1 MVSSSRYKNS
11 RNLRFKASILLLTSL
26 VSAAADKGVPF
37 KPSPASEYEAKAN
50 FDQVLIAVDAC
61 DTAEKTKTAFGK
73 ITPNRYSVLPIL
85 LVIENNRKSPLDM
98 RNLRVTYRP
107 RGGQEIESTPSSEVK
122 YEGAGPSKP
131 KLPGTTRYPIPLPS
145 RKKNGPL
152 WNDIIDERAFA
163 AKMLAPGES
172 ASGFVYFLTEYHGGV
187 TITISGL
194 RDSVAQKDLFY
205 TEIPLTHR

>member
-11 RNLRFKASILLLTSL
+11 RNLKFKASILLLTSL
-26 VSAAADKGVPF
+26 VSVAADKGVPF
-37 KPSPASEYEAKAN
+37 KPAPASEYEAKAN
-50 FDQVLIAVDAC
+50 FDQVLIAVDAF
-61 DTAEKTKTAFGK
+61 DTEEKTKTAFGK
-73 ITPNRYSVLPIL
+73 VTPNRYSVLPIL
-85 LVIENNRKSPLDM
+85 LVIENNRKNPLDM

-131 KLPGTTRYPIPLPS
+131 KLPGKR
-145 RKKNGPL
+145 G
-152 WNDIIDERAFA
+152 NDIIDERAFA
-163 AKMLAPGES
+163 ARMLAPGES
-172 ASGFVYFLTEYHGGV
+172 ASGFIYFLTEYHGGV